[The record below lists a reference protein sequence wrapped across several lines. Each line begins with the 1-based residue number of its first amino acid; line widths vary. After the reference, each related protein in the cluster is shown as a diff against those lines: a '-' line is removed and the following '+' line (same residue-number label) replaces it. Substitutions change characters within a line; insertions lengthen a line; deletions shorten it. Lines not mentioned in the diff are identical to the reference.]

1 MSLVPQL
8 PINAPFSS
16 EQRAWLNGWIAGVL
30 ALQSS
35 GATGGSS
42 AAPAASLPLLV
53 LYGTQTG
60 SAEGLARKL
69 AKAAQAKGFAPTV
82 LGMDEYGKVD
92 LAACERLLC
101 ITSTYGDGEPP
112 DNATAFWDW
121 LKADT
126 APRLE
131 AVQFSV
137 LALGDS
143 NYEKFCQFGK
153 DVDARLET
161 LGAQRVHDRVDCET
175 DYDAPFAAWRAA
187 AIGALPSG
195 LGTAPAED
203 SVPIADG
210 ESLVGETAAVG
221 TKANP
226 YEARL
231 IDNRLLTSENA
242 AKETRHFAIHLNG
255 LQYEVGDALGVVP
268 SNQPQ
273 LVASVLEAGGWSGEE
288 AVGEIPLSAAL
299 HSKFDLGNP
308 SRDLLQAVAERA
320 RHDDLA
326 AMLKPERSADLKTW
340 LHGRDV
346 LDLIEMCP
354 KGELKASELSDLL
367 KKLQPRLYSIASS
380 LKAQPGEVHLTV
392 AQVRYEKM
400 GRVRHGVCSTFLA
413 DRVAADTPLPVF
425 VQTSHGFR
433 LPEDTSKPVIMVGPG
448 TGVAP
453 FRAFL
458 QERQATG
465 GGGRNWLFFGEQ
477 SRAMSYFYKDEW
489 ADLMQGGTLHR
500 LDTAFSRD
508 QEQKIYVQNRML
520 ENGEELYRWLEDGA
534 HFYVCG
540 DASRMAKD
548 VDAALHQ
555 VVQKHGG
562 KTEEQAAAY
571 IAELKKSKRYA
582 RDVY

>member
-1 MSLVPQL
+1 MSTPQL
-8 PINAPFSS
+8 PLNAPFSA

-30 ALQSS
+30 SLQVS
-35 GATGGSS
+35 GPGSGS
-42 AAPAASLPLLV
+42 TPAPVAALPLLI

-60 SAEGLARKL
+60 SAEGLAKKL
-69 AKAAQAKGFAPTV
+69 AKAAQAKGFAPKV

-92 LAACERLLC
+92 LSACERLLC
-101 ITSTYGDGEPP
+101 ITSTYGEGDPP
-112 DNATAFWDW
+112 DNATAFWQW
-121 LKADT
+121 LSAET

-153 DVDARLET
+153 DVDARLEA
-161 LGAQRVHDRVDCET
+161 LGAKRVHDRVDCET
-175 DYDAPFAAWRAA
+175 DYDVPFAAWMAA

-195 LGTAPAED
+195 LATAPAEA
-203 SVPIADG
+203 SVTAAAG
-210 ESLVGETAAVG
+210 EELVGETAAVG

-226 YEARL
+226 YQARL
-231 IDNRLLTSENA
+231 IDNRLLTSDNA
-242 AKETRHFAIHLNG
+242 AKETRHFGIHLNG
-255 LQYEVGDALGVVP
+255 LQYEVGDALGVIP

-273 LVASVLEAGGWSGEE
+273 LVSLMLEAGGWTGEE
-288 AVGEIPLSAAL
+288 SVNELPLSEAL
-299 HSKFDLGNP
+299 LTKFDLGNP

-320 RHDDLA
+320 KHEDLA
-326 AMLKPERSADLKTW
+326 GMLKPERSGDLKIW

-346 LDLIEMCP
+346 LDVLQMCP
-354 KGELKASELSDLL
+354 KGELKAAELAPLL

-380 LKAQPGEVHLTV
+380 LKAAPGEVHLTV
-392 AQVRYEKM
+392 AQVRYENL
-400 GRVRHGVCSTFLA
+400 GRARHGVCSTFLA
-413 DRVAADTPLPVF
+413 DRVQTETPLPVF

-433 LPEDTSKPVIMVGPG
+433 LPEDLSKPVIMVGPG

-489 ADLMQGGTLHR
+489 AAMIKQGSLHR

-508 QEQKIYVQNRML
+508 QEQKIYVQHRML
-520 ENGEELYRWLEDGA
+520 ENGAELYRWLEEGA

-555 VVQKHGG
+555 VVQQHGG
-562 KTEEQAAAY
+562 KTEDQAAAY
-571 IAELKKSKRYA
+571 IADLKKAKRYA

>member
-1 MSLVPQL
+1 MSAPQL
-8 PINAPFSS
+8 PLNAPFST

-30 ALQSS
+30 SLQLSSS
-35 GATGGSS
+35 GNGS
-42 AAPAASLPLLV
+42 APAPVAALPLLI

-60 SAEGLARKL
+60 SAEGLAKKL
-69 AKAAQAKGFAPTV
+69 AKAAQSKGFAPKV

-112 DNATAFWDW
+112 DNATAFWEW
-121 LKADT
+121 LNAET

-137 LALGDS
+137 LALGDT

-153 DVDARLET
+153 DIDARLEA

-175 DYDAPFAAWRAA
+175 DYDVPFAAWMAA

-195 LGTAPAED
+195 LATASAEA
-203 SVPIADG
+203 SVTAATG
-210 ESLVGETAAVG
+210 EALVGETAAVG

-242 AKETRHFAIHLNG
+242 SKETRHFGIHLNG
-255 LQYEVGDALGVVP
+255 LQYEVGDALGVIP
-268 SNQPQ
+268 ANQPQ
-273 LVASVLEAGGWSGEE
+273 LVSLMLEAGGWTGEE
-288 AVGEIPLSAAL
+288 SVGDIPLSEAL
-299 HSKFDLGNP
+299 HRKFDLGNP

-320 RHDDLA
+320 KHEDLA
-326 AMLKPERSADLKTW
+326 DMLKPERSSDLKTW

-346 LDLIEMCP
+346 LDVIQMCP
-354 KGELKASELSDLL
+354 KGELKATELTDLL
-367 KKLQPRLYSIASS
+367 KKLQPLLYSIASS
-380 LKAQPGEVHLTV
+380 LKAAPGEVHLTV
-392 AQVRYEKM
+392 AQVRYEKI

-413 DRVAADTPLPVF
+413 DRVNADTPLPVF
-425 VQTSHGFR
+425 IQTSHGFR
-433 LPEDTSKPVIMVGPG
+433 LPTDTSKPVIMVGPG

-465 GGGRNWLFFGEQ
+465 GGKNWLFFGEQ

-489 ADLMQGGTLHR
+489 AAMIKQGSLHR

-520 ENGEELYRWLEDGA
+520 ENGEELHRWLEEGA

-548 VDAALHQ
+548 VDAALHE
-555 VVQKHGG
+555 VVQKHGS

-571 IAELKKSKRYA
+571 IAEMKKAKRYA

>member
-1 MSLVPQL
+1 MSSVPQL
-8 PINAPFSS
+8 PLNAPFSA

-30 ALQSS
+30 ALQTS
-35 GATGGSS
+35 GPAAT
-42 AAPAASLPLLV
+42 AAPVVVLPLLI

-60 SAEGLARKL
+60 SAEGLAKKL
-69 AKAAQAKGFAPTV
+69 AKAAQAKGFSPKV
-82 LGMDEYGKVD
+82 LGMDEYAKVD

-101 ITSTYGDGEPP
+101 ITSTYGDGDPP
-112 DNATAFWDW
+112 DNATAFWGW
-121 LKADT
+121 LSSEA

-143 NYEKFCQFGK
+143 NYEQFCKFGK
-153 DVDARLET
+153 DVDARLEA
-161 LGAQRVHDRVDCET
+161 LGAKRVHDRVDCET
-175 DYDAPFAAWRAA
+175 DYDTPFATWTAAALGALPAGGTSTAVATVEVAAPEAA
-187 AIGALPSG
+187 AI
-195 LGTAPAED
+195 
-203 SVPIADG
+203 
-210 ESLVGETAAVG
+210 G

-226 YEARL
+226 YAARL

-242 AKETRHFAIHLNG
+242 SKETRHFAIHLNG

-268 SNQPQ
+268 LNKPD
-273 LVASVLEAGGWSGEE
+273 LVSLMLEAGGWSGDESVNELPLRE
-288 AVGEIPLSAAL
+288 ALS
-299 HSKFDLGNP
+299 SKFDLGNP
-308 SRDLLQAVAERA
+308 SRDLLQAVADRA
-320 RHDDLA
+320 KDEELA
-326 AMLKPERSADLKTW
+326 GLLKPERSGDLKIW
-340 LHGRDV
+340 LYGRDV
-346 LDLIEMCP
+346 ADIIQMCP
-354 KGELKASELSDLL
+354 KGELKATELSSLL

-380 LKAQPGEVHLTV
+380 LKANPGEVHLTV

-413 DRVAADTPLPVF
+413 DRVDAETPLPVF
-425 VQTSHGFR
+425 IQQSHGFR

-477 SRAMSYFYKDEW
+477 SRALSYFYKDEW
-489 ADLMQGGTLHR
+489 AAMIKNGSLHR

-508 QEQKIYVQNRML
+508 QEQKIYVQHRML
-520 ENGEELYRWLEDGA
+520 ENGGELYRWLEEGA

-555 VVQKHGG
+555 VIQKHGD
-562 KTEEQAAAY
+562 KTEDQAAAY
-571 IAELKKSKRYA
+571 VADLKKTKRYA